1 MPLRAPGGFAPQ
13 GLPQGGFVP
22 QGGFRA
28 PGWLRAP
35 GISFAILTPT
45 AVGSMSSRPTARFC
59 RMPTRSAALGLPLV
73 FVAWRI

>member
-13 GLPQGGFVP
+13 GLSQGGFVP

-35 GISFAILTPT
+35 GISFAILIPT
-45 AVGSMSSRPTARFC
+45 AVGSIGNEPRRKWQRLSESSDVLKQRIAEVN
-59 RMPTRSAALGLPLV
+59 TRT
-73 FVAWRI
+73 